1 MDLNWFYIP
10 FCSIFY
16 IWTAL
21 GKSWL
26 LEYNMKYIRIIVELS
41 SQLNQQHCA
50 AEFVLS
56 TRSHAEHRK
65 PLGSLKTAQGGLLAE
80 LIWGAVF

>member
-1 MDLNWFYIP
+1 MF
-10 FCSIFY
+10 
-16 IWTAL
+16 
-21 GKSWL
+21 
-26 LEYNMKYIRIIVELS
+26 EYNMKRTRMSVKLS

-56 TRSHAEHRK
+56 TCSHAEHRK
-65 PLGSLKTAQGGLLAE
+65 PLGSLQTAQGGLLAE